1 MRDYVIK
8 RIFQG
13 LLLVICVSFLV
24 FCLMY
29 EMPGD
34 PIDMLVDR
42 KVSEERKAQIAH
54 EYGLD
59 QPFMT
64 QYVNWIDGIV
74 HGDFGDSVR
83 YKSDVWSLIEQRIPY
98 SLKLCGWSLV
108 LEIVV
113 ALPLGLLCAMKKD
126 GFRGCQTA
134 PYF

>member
-24 FCLMY
+24 FCLMCA
-29 EMPGD
+29 MPGD

-42 KVSEERKAQIAH
+42 KVSEERKAEIAH